1 MCASVCAR
9 ARGKKELRDIEAI
22 FKKVKCIYVCARAR
36 GGGKKEKKK
45 NKLDFQRKRE
55 LSGRKEE
62 KIQAR
67 ENFSI

>member
-1 MCASVCAR
+1 VR
-9 ARGKKELRDIEAI
+9 ARW
-22 FKKVKCIYVCARAR
+22 
-36 GGGKKEKKK
+36 KKEKKQ

-55 LSGRKEE
+55 LSARKEE

>member
-1 MCASVCAR
+1 VCAR
-9 ARGKKELRDIEAI
+9 ARACR
-22 FKKVKCIYVCARAR
+22 
-36 GGGKKEKKK
+36 KKEKKK

-55 LSGRKEE
+55 LSARKEE